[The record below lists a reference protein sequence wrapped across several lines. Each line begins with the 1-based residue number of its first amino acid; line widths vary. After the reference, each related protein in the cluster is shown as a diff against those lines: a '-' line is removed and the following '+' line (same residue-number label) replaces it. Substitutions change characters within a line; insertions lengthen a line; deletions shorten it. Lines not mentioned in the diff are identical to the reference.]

1 MNQYQKFAMQ
11 MIEQFDALGDLT
23 LLPNFAIRKMLLG
36 FLVVEGLEI
45 ELARN
50 GYEVLKGARL
60 KSLKE
65 AIQALDVP
73 ETDFGNISKTPQLGV
88 FNFRAFLN
96 LSMLVSES
104 ERAKLLHSMAK
115 VIAKVNTASIAN
127 GLGPIQDAQG
137 MNLNID

>member
-104 ERAKLLHSMAK
+104 ERAKLLHSMVK

>member
-45 ELARN
+45 ELARKLAM
-50 GYEVLKGARL
+50 GFECKV
-60 KSLKE
+60 SQE
-65 AIQALDVP
+65 AYD
-73 ETDFGNISKTPQLGV
+73 
-88 FNFRAFLN
+88 
-96 LSMLVSES
+96 SMGE
-104 ERAKLLHSMAK
+104 EITAKLVHSMAK